1 MRKFGLIDRSA
12 DRSSGQREERFY
24 SACSISNF
32 LPIVMKS
39 CEEAVTI
46 DRSSVIVDRR
56 LAFSPGSFRSQLILP
71 MALITLQEL
80 PPYYSAAAYF
90 FSDHSI
96 YVYLSTSLKSL
107 KCSYFSFPPPNERKH
122 LSSLHFTFFSPLSY
136 FFFIPQ
142 PQMHPSWGDPN
153 YIPTYLRTYVCT
165 TLLVHKRK
173 LARTTPCGGTR
184 TSPVYLSLPPLLQHF
199 LNNWHFAVNRVLK
212 SKLRC
217 QSAAAAAARTEWQ
230 LVMLLAS
237 CKLTC
242 KSAYDSLLPYQETD
256 AR

>member
-1 MRKFGLIDRSA
+1 MQHLKFSTDCDEVLWGSRDYWSEQRHCGPPPSIFPGVVSESTHFANGTNHIARITSLLL
-12 DRSSGQREERFY
+12 SS
-24 SACSISNF
+24 SI
-32 LPIVMKS
+32 
-39 CEEAVTI
+39 
-46 DRSSVIVDRR
+46 
-56 LAFSPGSFRSQLILP
+56 
-71 MALITLQEL
+71 
-80 PPYYSAAAYF
+80 F